1 MDLCEEVDEQIYIKC
16 KIGFNFDEI
25 VLEIFIVEEKE
36 ERGQCI
42 IRLRIVCI
50 CLIFDFNL

>member
-50 CLIFDFNL
+50 CLIFDLNL